1 MKVKWHGI
9 LSEKRELRGGGPQGS
24 TFGIWEYLSQSN
36 DNANCVDPNDRFKFV
51 DDLTF
56 LEVIQLLN
64 IGLAS
69 YNVKNH
75 IPSNVESHNQII
87 PSTHLKSQK
96 YLNLIND
103 WTKKKQMKLNEK
115 KTTNMIFNFT
125 RKFQFTTD
133 ISVNNRDI
141 EIVKETKLLGTY
153 ITNDLKW
160 NKNTSEIVKRANQ
173 RMQLLNRAAKFTS
186 NINDLKRVYLTYIL
200 NLLDQSAVVWHSS
213 LTIKNRNDI
222 ERVQKVAVRII
233 LGKNFRNYNDGLK
246 ILHLQNLNDRR
257 ENFCLK
263 FAQKCLK
270 NDKVKNMFPLKL
282 NQMKKRKSE
291 KFKVKFSKT
300 KRYRK
305 SAIPYMVKLLNI
317 NNNTKEKNMKQTN

>member
-1 MKVKWHGI
+1 MLL
-9 LSEKRELRGGGPQGS
+9 LS
-24 TFGIWEYLSQSN
+24 
-36 DNANCVDPNDRFKFV
+36 
-51 DDLTF
+51 
-56 LEVIQLLN
+56 
-64 IGLAS
+64 
-69 YNVKNH
+69 
-75 IPSNVESHNQII
+75 
-87 PSTHLKSQK
+87 
-96 YLNLIND
+96 
-103 WTKKKQMKLNEK
+103 
-115 KTTNMIFNFT
+115 
-125 RKFQFTTD
+125 
-133 ISVNNRDI
+133 
-141 EIVKETKLLGTY
+141 
-153 ITNDLKW
+153 
-160 NKNTSEIVKRANQ
+160 
-173 RMQLLNRAAKFTS
+173 RAAAYTS
-186 NINDLKRVYLTYIL
+186 NSHDLKRVYLTYIRSH
-200 NLLDQSAVVWHSS
+200 LDQSAVVWHSS